1 MSTTRKRSNV
11 VTKAL
16 LITALASGIAGMQA
30 QPAFAETLTCKFY
43 RLSQENP
50 NVDLINGI
58 YDSLTSSLNIAT
70 EDFNVIVKEGRN
82 TKTYTVKKGELYH
95 LSYTQRNDTDNG
107 DPSQKIYTVLGDA
120 KSILGGSSSGE
131 LSEEQKT
138 IVKNL
143 IANWPRVFRL
153 VEKFFERNDDY
164 NEYDKKT

>member
-1 MSTTRKRSNV
+1 
-11 VTKAL
+11 
-16 LITALASGIAGMQA
+16 MQA
-30 QPAFAETLTCKFY
+30 TPAFAESLTCKFY

-50 NVDLINGI
+50 NVNLINGI

-70 EDFNVIVKEGRN
+70 EDFNVIVQESFN

-120 KSILGGSSSGE
+120 KSILGGSSSSG

-138 IVKNL
+138 IIKDL
-143 IANWPRVFRL
+143 IANWPGLCRL
-153 VEKFFERNDDY
+153 VEKFFERNDD
-164 NEYDKKT
+164 NDEYEKKT